1 MSHKRFTLEELRVNL
16 LERPK
21 APVVEQVPWAGH
33 MRAGDE
39 FNRVHRIDEV
49 LILLGFHSPRVDHE
63 GSHWVRPGKEPG
75 EGASATVYHDAPDK
89 VTVWSGTCQAHW
101 PALEVNKPYDAFG
114 LLVATEYDGDFSRAA
129 SALYEE
135 GFGDDNEEAR
145 SYLDDL
151 QKYLATVAEKM
162 TASPP
167 TTDNGWNAI
176 NLGDPRYASPP
187 PPPDLLQRSDEM
199 YLLYRGRIHYAIG
212 APECLAADTF
222 IKYVVRTPGG
232 RIQSR
237 KGGTI
242 ERLYQRFHG
251 LPGRGRGNHTQR
263 PETIGSE
270 FWVQSIN
277 EAGNVF
283 LNKIENVVDAGVK
296 EVYELETR
304 GGHVLRLTA
313 DHKLWVGDGFLPL
326 SKLDVG
332 DKVFVNP
339 GRPQYVGGRQ
349 PKPHRDEILVKY
361 HPFGPI
367 KVVNGCTYHRLDF
380 AYVVYEAARNGMTF
394 EGYRKYL
401 NTAPHRDIDCLWAV
415 QPGYV
420 IHHRDLN
427 PFNNVLSNLELL
439 SDSAHRQLHIEETKS
454 HIQIKVQPDVI
465 WSINKI
471 GLEQC
476 YDIQCADPY
485 NNFVAEGIVVHNSGK
500 SWLSQVAMAWEMMKG
515 NNVIA
520 IDFEN
525 DPHSI
530 RERLHRNLGVSLDVL
545 TRQMAYFNPSGVY
558 TEKQWESFR
567 SLLGKADLVVVDGV
581 SNGMNLFGQSPLN
594 HDDVVSF
601 EMGFLRPL
609 TYGGA
614 AVIAIDHVA
623 KNSESGNVSA
633 FGGQHKKAAVTG
645 AMFEIRAIKKFGRGM
660 TGRARGYLLK
670 DKPGYLRQFVEM
682 DPSGDAIFD
691 LVIESLLDGTLKVS
705 LTPPSVEA
713 PRPTFIMDQI
723 SRYLERNDNVSS
735 QDVRNRATSSTA
747 VKAVSRAIETLLE
760 EGYISKTTDG
770 RFNSVK
776 RFRKDDP
783 IPSEGFQP
791 FVNSVS
797 LPSPPPLP
805 VTTQLEFET
814 DELGLVDSWDVP
826 GLEDETLT

>member
-21 APVVEQVPWAGH
+21 APVVEQVPWTGH

-151 QKYLATVAEKM
+151 QKYLAIVAEKM

-222 IKYVVRTPGG
+222 IKYVVRTPDG
-232 RIQSR
+232 RKQNS

-251 LPGRGRGNHTQR
+251 LLGRGSGNHTQR

-349 PKPHRDEILVKY
+349 RKQRRDEIMVKY

-367 KVVNGCTYHRLDF
+367 
-380 AYVVYEAARNGMTF
+380 
-394 EGYRKYL
+394 
-401 NTAPHRDIDCLWAV
+401 
-415 QPGYV
+415 
-420 IHHRDLN
+420 
-427 PFNNVLSNLELL
+427 
-439 SDSAHRQLHIEETKS
+439 KS

-530 RERLHRNLGVSLDVL
+530 RERLHRNLGVSLEVL

-791 FVNSVS
+791 FVNPVS
-797 LPSPPPLP
+797 SPSPPPLP
-805 VTTQLEFET
+805 ATTQLEFET

-826 GLEDETLT
+826 GLEDV